1 MNSNEHHQRC
11 DGNPELIRYTWGIC
25 TRTYIVNSGEGKRD
39 AISLSHAYYPP
50 RGEYGESFLY
60 NVAFLRVRIAN
71 PQTPRIITSHSSQDQ
86 AGCRS
91 CD

>member
-60 NVAFLRVRIAN
+60 NVGLFACAHSQSPNTAHHYISLIAG
-71 PQTPRIITSHSSQDQ
+71 PSRMPKL
-86 AGCRS
+86 
-91 CD
+91 